1 MSSEIRVFPY
11 DAPAATA
18 LDLKPGDRFEVAM
31 NAGPWVLVRRLP
43 EGVEPENAKMVIAG
57 SVEDFS
63 IPEALQL
70 AQTSGKDG
78 ELAFTFMD
86 HSGGTNQ
93 EITKKILFRRGDIVY
108 ATSTLGD
115 DRLGAFLVGRGR
127 IDKRT
132 FGEVQ
137 LHCDREKK
145 KFGRVLVEKGV
156 LSSRELYEAVR
167 DQVEA
172 ILMSLFSYTEGTFAF
187 VAREIPPADNFR
199 LPRPTS
205 FYIMEGVRSSDELN
219 EHIARAHQPEA
230 VFRKTAKAAAFA
242 RPGMER
248 DVLALIDGIATV
260 KDVLANSTWSGA
272 NTVQAIAK
280 LLQEGAIERCDAAA
294 AELPME
300 ALVELSIP
308 DELIMKVGTFLSEVR
323 IALGDDASALDG
335 YFDSVPS
342 TYEEVFGG
350 ARLGADGS
358 LPSTAINEFVTK
370 HTADLGPEFR
380 QQAMELV
387 TEALGDLIEYAVWVA
402 SEHLPVEASLR
413 IAEAAAQ
420 VKGEE

>member
-1 MSSEIRVFPY
+1 MSEIRVFPFET
-11 DAPAATA
+11 PAAAA
-18 LDLKPGDRFEVAM
+18 LDLKPGERFEIAM
-31 NAGPWVLVRRLP
+31 GAGPWVLVRRLP
-43 EGVEPENAKMVIAG
+43 EGVEPENAKLVIAG
-57 SVEDFS
+57 TIADFS

-78 ELAFTFMD
+78 ELAFTFSD
-86 HSGGTNQ
+86 HSGGATQ

-137 LHCDREKK
+137 FLCDREKK
-145 KFGRVLVEKGV
+145 KFGRLLVEKGV

-172 ILMSLFSYTEGTFAF
+172 ILMSLFSYTDGTFAF

-199 LPRPTS
+199 LPNPTS
-205 FYIMEGVRSSDELN
+205 FYIMEGVRASDELD
-219 EHIARAHQPEA
+219 EHMKRAHQPDA

-248 DVLALIDGIATV
+248 DVLALIDGNTAV
-260 KDVLANSTWSGA
+260 KDVLTKSSWSGA

-280 LLQEGAIERCDAAA
+280 LLQEGAIERADAAAA

-300 ALVELSIP
+300 ALVELSVP
-308 DELIMKVGTFLSEVR
+308 EELILDVGTFLAEVR
-323 IALGDDASALDG
+323 TALGANAPALDG

-358 LPSTAINEFVTK
+358 LPSAAINDFVSK
-370 HTADLGPEFR
+370 HTEDLGPEFR

-402 SEHLPVEASLR
+402 SEHLPPEVALR
-413 IAEAAAQ
+413 ITEAAAQ
-420 VKGEE
+420 VKGES

>member
-1 MSSEIRVFPY
+1 MSEPKVFPFET
-11 DAPAATA
+11 AASTA
-18 LDLKPGDRFEVAM
+18 LELKAGERFEIAM

-43 EGVEPENAKMVIAG
+43 EGVDPENAKLVIAG
-57 SVEDFS
+57 TVAGFS

-78 ELAFTFMD
+78 ELAFTFND
-86 HSGGTNQ
+86 HSGGAEQ

-137 LHCDREKK
+137 LLCDRENK

-172 ILMSLFSYTEGTFAF
+172 ILMSLFSYTQGSFAF

-219 EHIARAHQPEA
+219 EHIERSSKPDT
-230 VFRKTAKAAAFA
+230 VFRKTPKAAAFA

-280 LLQEGAIERCDAAA
+280 LLQEGAIERGDNAALA
-294 AELPME
+294 DLPME

-308 DELIMKVGTFLSEVR
+308 DELILKVGTFLSEVR
-323 IALGDDASALDG
+323 IALGDDSSALDG

-350 ARLGADGS
+350 ARLNPDGT
-358 LPSTAINEFVTK
+358 LPSAAITAFVTK

-402 SEHLPVEASLR
+402 TEHLPVEAALR
-413 IAEAAAQ
+413 ITEAAAQ
-420 VKGEE
+420 VKGE